1 MKIFKKNSSDE
12 SYDPYDEQ
20 SSLSFE
26 SYEENVAGGCYGYE
40 PEYTEVPR
48 FLLKQEISFK
58 TTQIEMIATLN
69 SIP

>member
-26 SYEENVAGGCYGYE
+26 SYEENVAGGCYGMS
-40 PEYTEVPR
+40 
-48 FLLKQEISFK
+48 Q
-58 TTQIEMIATLN
+58 
-69 SIP
+69 SIPRYRDFF